1 MLYFHLEVHRVV
13 KLTRLRFVRERAALT
28 QRELAERAGVTYVQ
42 ISRIERGEAEPY
54 PSTVRKLATAL
65 GVAPSE
71 LMAPEGE
78 AAA

>member
-1 MLYFHLEVHRVV
+1 MV
-13 KLTRLRFVRERAALT
+13 KLTRLRTVRERAALT
-28 QRELAERAGVTYVQ
+28 QRELAAKASVTYVQ

-65 GVAPSE
+65 GVAPSD
-71 LMAPEGE
+71 LMEPEPGK